1 MRDPYSVLGVKNS
14 AGPDEIKAAWRS
26 LAKAVHPDTNRDDP
40 SAHARFAEVGKAYDI
55 LKDPARRSRYDLEQ
69 RLRDAKRKQGAAEQ
83 KSTGKADARNSGAN
97 VHGASGK
104 SSSFS
109 FGSAGADTGG
119 TSARQAADEQQSET
133 ESAEDIISRIFGSA
147 GAKANKST
155 FATDAAMDDE
165 RQSDGSG
172 LFSAAEI
179 FASLLK
185 KFRGNSTLPDK
196 APDLLVDAPVT
207 IEALFEQAKATATLP
222 DGKSIKVA
230 LPKGIVDGQSVRLP
244 ELGFRFPG
252 MARGDVVATVRIQKH
267 PLFQAEGH
275 DLRTV
280 VPVDIE
286 NAVLGCETTVDTPN
300 GLVKIDV
307 PAWSGSDR
315 VLVLNGH
322 GLPKPDGSRGDLLI
336 ELRLMLWDHPDSKV
350 TDLMRSLRE
359 GLFV

>member
-55 LKDPARRSRYDLEQ
+55 LKDPTRRSRYDLEQ
-69 RLRDAKRKQGAAEQ
+69 RLKDSKRKQGSAEQ
-83 KSTGKADARNSGAN
+83 RSTGKGETPNTGAN
-97 VHGASGK
+97 FRSASGK

-109 FGSAGADTGG
+109 SSGADTG
-119 TSARQAADEQQSET
+119 SASAKQSSEAQYNEA

-155 FATDAAMDDE
+155 FATDAAMDEE
-165 RQSDGSG
+165 RQSDGGG
-172 LFSAAEI
+172 LFSAAEV

-185 KFRGNSTLPDK
+185 KFRGNSALPDK
-196 APDLLVDAPVT
+196 APDLLVDVPLT
-207 IEALFEQAKATATLP
+207 IEAVFEQAKATATLP

-267 PLFQAEGH
+267 PLFQPEGH

-300 GLVKIDV
+300 GPVKIDV

>member
-1 MRDPYSVLGVKNS
+1 MRDPYSVLGVKNT
-14 AGPDEIKAAWRS
+14 AGAEEIKAAWRS

-55 LKDPARRSRYDLEQ
+55 LKDPERRSRYDLEQ
-69 RLRDAKRKQGAAEQ
+69 RLRDAKRAK
-83 KSTGKADARNSGAN
+83 GAN
-97 VHGASGK
+97 DPRGTRNPE
-104 SSSFS
+104 SSRSEANAKPFS
-109 FGSAGADTGG
+109 TKPSPNMQNSKAETGG
-119 TSARQAADEQQSET
+119 TSTARHAAEEQNTEAET
-133 ESAEDIISRIFGSA
+133 AEDIISRIFGSA
-147 GAKANKST
+147 GAKANKSS
-155 FATDAAMDDE
+155 FASDASTDDE
-165 RQSDGSG
+165 RQADNGKI
-172 LFSAAEI
+172 LSAAEI
-179 FASLLK
+179 FANILK
-185 KFRGNSTLPDK
+185 RFRGNSPLPDK
-196 APDLLVDAPVT
+196 APDLLVDVPLT
-207 IEALFEQAKATATLP
+207 IDAIFEQGKATATLP
-222 DGKSIKVA
+222 DGKSLKVA
-230 LPKGIVDGQSVRLP
+230 LPKGVVDGQSIRLAD
-244 ELGFRFPG
+244 LGFRFPG

-267 PLFQAEGH
+267 SLFQPEGH

-286 NAVLGCETTVDTPN
+286 NAVLGCETTVDTPS
-300 GLVKIDV
+300 GPVKIDV